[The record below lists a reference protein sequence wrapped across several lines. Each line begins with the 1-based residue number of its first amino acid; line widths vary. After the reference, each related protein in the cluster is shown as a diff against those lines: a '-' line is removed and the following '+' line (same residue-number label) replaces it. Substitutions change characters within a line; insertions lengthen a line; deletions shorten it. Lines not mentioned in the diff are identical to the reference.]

1 MNISRRDFLKI
12 STITAAGTFAS
23 TLGLPRAFAQGDPG
37 RSPLFEDRGYAA
49 KIVGKHT
56 PSVCPFCSV
65 GCGIG
70 IYTGGLVEGVDMK
83 GVDEVM
89 HIEGDPDNPING
101 CPDLRR
107 SRAGV
112 GRPPTVDTV
121 GGSVCPK
128 AQHLFY
134 VTQRMKKLNKNR
146 ITKVLHRRPGA
157 GDWAEID
164 FKKAIS
170 MVAERIKKTRDENFV
185 RLDESDNAVNRCE
198 GIGFIGGSTTNNE
211 PNYAFSKLVRA
222 LGLVYVDNEARDSY
236 APAIKAMRETFG
248 RPGMTNTIP
257 DIRNARH
264 VLIIGAN
271 PGADQPAIM
280 RWVFEAQDRNAAHII
295 VVDPRVSR
303 TAATASLHL
312 RIRPGTDL
320 ALIGGVIN
328 YILTNTDKPWH
339 EDYVLRHTD
348 ASFVLDSHFLTATE
362 SKGVFSGFEEE
373 GRVYDKEK
381 GKWEY
386 LYNPRERKGEYKD
399 AIFPKQDPSYKMPR
413 TVLNVLRKQ
422 FSRYTAPT
430 VCQICGIDAAEFE
443 QFCKIYS
450 STYRSGD
457 AGVVLFGRG
466 VMSQATG
473 AQTVRALA
481 ILQILLGNIGIPGGG
496 LVPLLTSCNTQ
507 GACDMG
513 LLAEYLP
520 GYLEMPSASDRN
532 LGEYL
537 DRVSAKSEDPTSFN
551 ERGKAHFEK
560 YMVNFLQAMFAG
572 SVSKSN
578 EWGFDYLPKLDPRKD
593 YTLGGMF
600 DAMDA
605 GTVKG
610 LVVVGE
616 NPALGANGSARRKA
630 MGKLD
635 WLVVYDVFESET
647 SAFWRSQEGSGSSTE
662 VFMFPAPTVAEC
674 SGTVTN
680 MSRWLQWQ
688 ERALSPSA
696 EDADRREAI
705 FLADSLATELKKV
718 YSSEG
723 KFPEP
728 INALSWWSEK
738 QLEKPTIVMFEISGN
753 RFREN
758 DEMAASETLRS
769 TAELML
775 DGSTRCGCWLYL
787 GASQKKLNNRQE
799 YHASDLTGIG
809 LYSGFAWSWP
819 NNTRIMFNRASTGK
833 DGKPYNSG
841 QVLVDYGQDA
851 WNCNDVLDGPQ
862 DDPKRIRA
870 FTATPIGVAK
880 LFAEGMEDGPLPE
893 FYEPLESGSSNSLE
907 HVHQTSP
914 LLRIRK
920 IDQIASY
927 GSDLAKKYPII
938 GLTYSLAEHH
948 GSGSVTRY
956 SRGAGE
962 LVPAFFVEVGADLAK
977 EKGIANGDKV
987 TISSPR
993 LPKGITAHAVVTPRL
1008 NAVQKTQYMVAVP
1021 ENFGFVGEEPK
1032 GAPAHDLTPISGD
1045 ANTGTAACRTFLCN
1059 IAKA

>member
-12 STITAAGTFAS
+12 STMAAAGTFAT
-23 TLGLPRAFAQGDPG
+23 TLGLPRAFAQDKSG
-37 RSPLFEDRGYAA
+37 RSPLFLDRGFKA
-49 KIVGKHT
+49 KIMGKHT
-56 PSVCPFCSV
+56 PSICPFCSV

-70 IYTGGLVEGVDMK
+70 IYTGGLIGGVEK
-83 GVDEVM
+83 EGVDEVM

-107 SRAGV
+107 LRG
-112 GRPPTVDTV
+112 GRRNPPTVDTI

-134 VTQRMKKLNKNR
+134 LTQRIKELNKNR
-146 ITKVLHRRPGA
+146 LKKVLHRKPGA
-157 GDWAEID
+157 GGWAELD
-164 FKKAIS
+164 FKTA
-170 MVAERIKKTRDENFV
+170 VAKVVERIKKTRDDTFV
-185 RLDESDNAVNRCE
+185 DLDDRDNGVNRCE
-198 GIGFIGGSTTNNE
+198 GIGFIGGSATNNE

-257 DIRNARH
+257 DIKNARQ

-271 PGADQPAIM
+271 PGADQPAVM
-280 RWVFEAQDRNAAHII
+280 RWVFEAQDHSAAHVI

-303 TAATASLHL
+303 TAATASMHV

-320 ALIGGVIN
+320 ALIGGIIN
-328 YILTNTDKPWH
+328 YILSSTDKIYN
-339 EDYVLRHTD
+339 EDYVIRHTD

-362 SKGVFSGFEEE
+362 SKGVFSGFDES
-373 GRVYDKEK
+373 RKTYDKEK

-386 LYNPRERKGEYKD
+386 QYNPREREGEYKN
-399 AIFPKQDPSYKMPR
+399 AIFPKQDPSFKMPR

-422 FSRYTAPT
+422 FSRYTAPI
-430 VCQICGIDAAEFE
+430 VCQVCGIEAAEFE
-443 QFCKIYS
+443 QLCKIYS

-457 AGVVLFGRG
+457 AGVILFGRG

-481 ILQILLGNIGIPGGG
+481 ILQLLLGNIGVPGGG

-520 GYLEMPSASDRN
+520 GYLEMPSASDRS
-532 LGEYL
+532 LAEYL

-551 ERGKAHFEK
+551 EWKKENYEK
-560 YMVNFLQAMFAG
+560 YAVNFLQAMFAG
-572 SVSKSN
+572 SVSKSDD
-578 EWGFDYLPKLDPRKD
+578 WGFDYLPKLDPDRD

-605 GTVKG
+605 GTLKG
-610 LVVVGE
+610 LFVLGE
-616 NPALGANGSARRKA
+616 NPALGPNGAARRKA

-647 SAFWRSQEGSGSSTE
+647 AAFWKSQEGKGSNTE
-662 VFMFPAPTVAEC
+662 VFMFPSPTVAELT
-674 SGTVTN
+674 GTVTN
-680 MSRWLQWQ
+680 MSRWVQWQ

-696 EDADRREAI
+696 EDASRREAI
-705 FLADSLATELKKV
+705 FLADRLADGLKKAYSSGGRFPAPITSLA
-718 YSSEG
+718 
-723 KFPEP
+723 
-728 INALSWWSEK
+728 WWSEK

-753 RFREN
+753 RYREG
-758 DEMAASETLRS
+758 DEMAASETLRK
-769 TAELML
+769 TGELML

-787 GASQKKLNNRQE
+787 GASQKKLNNRHE
-799 YHASDLTGIG
+799 YHTSDLTGIG
-809 LYSGFAWSWP
+809 LYPGFAWSWP
-819 NNTRIMFNRASTGK
+819 NNTRIMYNRASTGK

-841 QVLVDYGQDA
+841 QVLVDYGQET
-851 WNCNDVLDGPQ
+851 WNCNDILDGPEES
-862 DDPKRIRA
+862 PKKIRS
-870 FTATPIGVAK
+870 FTATAIGVAK
-880 LFAEGMEDGPLPE
+880 LFAEGMADGPLPE
-893 FYEPLESGSSNSLE
+893 FYEPIESSSGNFLE
-907 HVHQTSP
+907 HAHQVSP
-914 LLRIRK
+914 LVRIRK
-920 IDQIASY
+920 IDKIASY
-927 GSDLAKKYPII
+927 GSDTAKKYSVI

-948 GSGSVTRY
+948 GTGHLTRY
-956 SRGAGE
+956 SRGAE
-962 LVPAFFVEVGADLAK
+962 EVVPAFFIEVGADLAK

-987 TISSPR
+987 KVASPR
-993 LPKGITAHAVVTPRL
+993 LPGGITGFAMVTPRL
-1008 NAVQKTQYMVAVP
+1008 NAVQKAQYMIAVP
-1021 ENFGFVGEEPK
+1021 ENFGFVGEEPH
-1032 GAPAHDLTPISGD
+1032 GMPAHDLTLLSGD
-1045 ANTGTAACRTFLCN
+1045 PNTGTAASRTFLCS